1 MATNK
6 IDPKETIS
14 VLKDVKKDQGDLN
27 DILKDTI
34 SSLTKMANSYEN
46 IVGKIQSL
54 NKSTINTKQLNKE
67 LEKSIKNRVVVE
79 NKIVKLEKE
88 LQNNNKQEALHAK
101 EFLKSTQKI
110 SELEER
116 HRKAV
121 FIGDKAKQA
130 DLQMILAYEYKRN
143 QRQKEGLSIQ
153 AAAYVGQLQALQIAK
168 QQEAIVATE
177 LENEK
182 DIAKSTGFTG
192 KLLAISNKY
201 LGIGGNL
208 HEKIVLEAR
217 EGVSTTKNWI
227 KVGAL
232 LTATFVG
239 AFKAISGIGK
249 FVGGQLI
256 SGLKALTPEGGGVV
270 SGLTG
275 GISSMAKNIPFIGG
289 LVGGLIDGF
298 SALLDVVVGVDDAIV
313 KAGRNLGMTSGQ
325 ARQLNRHF
333 QDISLNQGDVFITS
347 KKLLESYSELAGQLG
362 INNKL
367 SDETLQTNIK
377 LKEFAGLE
385 LDTRSRLAEVSS
397 ITGKSTQGVVKGVLA
412 QVKGLERA
420 TGIQFNYQQVL
431 KEVTSLSGVLGLRF
445 SKYPSQLT
453 KSLLTIKA
461 MGMEMKDLESMA
473 DSFLDF
479 ESSISKEMEAQILTG
494 KELNFNKARELFL
507 NNDLAGAAAEI
518 NRQVGSSAEFLK
530 MNRIAAE
537 SFAQSMGMSRDQ
549 LADMLKK
556 QELYTSIG
564 AKGTEN
570 AREMYQLGLKR
581 YGNEK
586 AMAEAMGEQAFQSM
600 QQASTQEKLMAFI
613 EKIKQSVVDFI
624 EKSGIIEKIEG
635 FVNMLT
641 NPSTIQ
647 GIIKWVRDAIAGA
660 VEMVSGLIGDLFEVV
675 AVLPFTDKNKWMTK
689 AAVFKSGG
697 ADMASR
703 IRSVG
708 GDFGAATI
716 SQAAATNATA
726 SNTNTKAVNPYD
738 IRNNQ
743 SMTTV
748 VVNNLVDNRLIS
760 SNTHKHNVNNP
771 SIDSS
776 RAANQAPG
784 IKGSSSPEIKQL

>member
-1 MATNK
+1 MVSKQLGISGNLMKIFADNLGVGEEAYNAMSFAARKTVDATGKVTN
-6 IDPKETIS
+6 
-14 VLKDVKKDQGDLN
+14 
-27 DILKDTI
+27 
-34 SSLTKMANSYEN
+34 
-46 IVGKIQSL
+46 VGKWKVLAAGI
-54 NKSTINTKQLNKE
+54 KAAGKTIMQNILDPAIIATALVVGFSKAKNA
-67 LEKSIKNRVVVE
+67 IKNVM
-79 NKIVKLEKE
+79 
-88 LQNNNKQEALHAK
+88 Q
-101 EFLKSTQKI
+101 
-110 SELEER
+110 
-116 HRKAV
+116 
-121 FIGDKAKQA
+121 
-130 DLQMILAYEYKRN
+130 
-143 QRQKEGLSIQ
+143 
-153 AAAYVGQLQALQIAK
+153 
-168 QQEAIVATE
+168 
-177 LENEK
+177 
-182 DIAKSTGFTG
+182 
-192 KLLAISNKY
+192 
-201 LGIGGNL
+201 
-208 HEKIVLEAR
+208 
-217 EGVSTTKNWI
+217 
-227 KVGAL
+227 GAL
-232 LTATFVG
+232 SAAT
-239 AFKAISGIGK
+239 
-249 FVGGQLI
+249 

-556 QELYTSIG
+556 QELYASIG

-760 SNTHKHNVNNP
+760 SNTHKHNANNP

-784 IKGSSSPEIKQL
+784 IKGSSSPEIKQM